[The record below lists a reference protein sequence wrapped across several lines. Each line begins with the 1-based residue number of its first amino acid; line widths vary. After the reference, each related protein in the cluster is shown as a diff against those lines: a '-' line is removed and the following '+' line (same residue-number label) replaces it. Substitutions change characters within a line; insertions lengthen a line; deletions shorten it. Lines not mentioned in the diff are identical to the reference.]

1 MLVLIILLCGDAIVA
16 VVLRFFA
23 DSLTIIFT
31 VFTIVGTK
39 TGGFLPLQLGGSAS
53 YTALFH
59 LALILVSYPLNL
71 RDIYTL
77 LHQFGNNLSI
87 R

>member
-1 MLVLIILLCGDAIVA
+1 MFILIILLCSDAIVT

-39 TGGFLPLQLGGSAS
+39 TRGFLPLQLGRSAS
-53 YTALFH
+53 YPALFQ
-59 LALILVSYPLNL
+59 LALILVSYPSNL
-71 RDIYTL
+71 GDIYTL

-87 R
+87 

>member
-1 MLVLIILLCGDAIVA
+1 MFVLVILLCRDAIVA

-31 VFTIVGTK
+31 GFTIVGTK

-53 YTALFH
+53 YTTLLQ
-59 LALILVSYPLNL
+59 LALILVSYPSNL

-77 LHQFGNNLSI
+77 LHQFGNNLGI
-87 R
+87 

>member
-1 MLVLIILLCGDAIVA
+1 MLVLIILLCSDAIVA

-23 DSLTIIFT
+23 DTLTVIFT
-31 VFTIVGTK
+31 GVTIVGAK

-53 YTALFH
+53 NTPLFQ
-59 LALILVSYPLNL
+59 LALILVSYPSNL

-77 LHQFGNNLSI
+77 LHQFGNYLSI
-87 R
+87 

>member
-1 MLVLIILLCGDAIVA
+1 MFVLIILLCSDAIVA

-39 TGGFLPLQLGGSAS
+39 TRGFLPLQLGGSTS
-53 YTALFH
+53 NTTLFQ
-59 LALILVSYPLNL
+59 LSLILVSYPSNL
-71 RDIYTL
+71 GDIYTL

-87 R
+87 

>member
-1 MLVLIILLCGDAIVA
+1 MFVLIILLCSDAIVT

-39 TGGFLPLQLGGSAS
+39 TRGFLPLQLGGSAS
-53 YTALFH
+53 YPILF
-59 LALILVSYPLNL
+59 SW
-71 RDIYTL
+71 R
-77 LHQFGNNLSI
+77 
-87 R
+87 

>member
-1 MLVLIILLCGDAIVA
+1 MLVLIILLCGDAIVT

-31 VFTIVGTK
+31 GFTIVGAK
-39 TGGFLPLQLGGSAS
+39 TGGFLPLQLGRSAS
-53 YTALFH
+53 YTTLLQ
-59 LALILVSYPLNL
+59 LALILVSYPSNL

-87 R
+87 